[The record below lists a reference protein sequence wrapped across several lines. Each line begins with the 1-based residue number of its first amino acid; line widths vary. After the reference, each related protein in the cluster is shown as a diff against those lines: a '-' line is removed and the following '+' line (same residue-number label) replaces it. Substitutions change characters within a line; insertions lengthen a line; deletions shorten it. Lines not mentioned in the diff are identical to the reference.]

1 MITRNDC
8 FLLLRELQNNGIDT
22 TEQINKL
29 VSTQTLPLDVVKFI
43 NDNRQFDLSK
53 FYEKIRKSY
62 NTKKSNLYINIV
74 KDIEEPNKILT
85 TLSALLTQILLF
97 SENAENRQMFLKHA
111 RAADIAKVLTI
122 YFNNYDLTNCINIL
136 RVLKA
141 DLKAFESIK

>member
-62 NTKKSNLYINIV
+62 NAKKSNLYINIV

-136 RVLKA
+136 RILKA

>member
-136 RVLKA
+136 RILKA

>member
-8 FLLLRELQNNGIDT
+8 FLLLRELQNNGMDT

-62 NTKKSNLYINIV
+62 NAKKSNLYINIV

-136 RVLKA
+136 RILKA